1 MSLTASYPA
10 FMSLSGSTFTISPA
24 LSISGTFLVTV
35 NLNDNITPAVVT
47 TFNVVVVPD

>member
-1 MSLTASYPA
+1 
-10 FMSLSGSTFTISPA
+10 
-24 LSISGTFLVTV
+24 VTV